1 MSSPQF
7 VLSLHVNCDDK
18 QFSGFMEDNILLKV
32 KQTLANYLEENH
44 LRKTP
49 ERFAILET
57 VYKMNGHFTLE
68 ELGARMEHDNF
79 RVSRATLYNAI
90 NLFLKLR
97 IVVRHNFQQGTKYEA
112 SYHNDNH
119 CHQICTICGRVDEVP
134 ATHFTESMST
144 IKLKRFHQMGFSLYI
159 YGICS
164 SCQARITRKKAKS
177 NKPRNISN
185 K

>member
-1 MSSPQF
+1 M
-7 VLSLHVNCDDK
+7 D
-18 QFSGFMEDNILLKV
+18 ENILVKV

-44 LRKTP
+44 FRKTP
-49 ERFAILET
+49 ERFAILEA

-68 ELGARMEHDNF
+68 ELGARMEQDNF

-112 SYHNDNH
+112 SFHNDNH
-119 CHQICTICGRVDEVP
+119 CHQICTICGKVDEVP
-134 ATHFTESMST
+134 TAHFIDAVSS

-164 SCQARITRKKAKS
+164 KCQAKITRKKTKT
-177 NKPRNISN
+177 NKPRNIS
-185 K
+185 KKLTMAK